1 MDISEITKEF
11 RLKKYKLCQD
21 LLNYLRLDEIEKNSF
36 TNILVTLPSNF
47 DFEILIL
54 KTALKYLEKVF
65 ASKND

>member
-1 MDISEITKEF
+1 LDISEITKEF